1 MAKNIFVHLPF
12 LTVNCFVGIRKL
24 LPGVLELGVT
34 PVGAVYTGIGGGR
47 AEHSHWLNL
56 FTPGHKIT
64 LKNLYKYW

>member
-34 PVGAVYTGIGGGR
+34 PVGAVYTGVGGGR
-47 AEHSHWLNL
+47 AVTFSLVES
-56 FTPGHKIT
+56 FYPRP
-64 LKNLYKYW
+64 